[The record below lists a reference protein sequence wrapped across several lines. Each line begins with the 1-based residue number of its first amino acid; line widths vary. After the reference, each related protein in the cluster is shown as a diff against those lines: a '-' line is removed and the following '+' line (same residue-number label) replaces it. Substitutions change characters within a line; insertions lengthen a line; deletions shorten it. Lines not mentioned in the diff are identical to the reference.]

1 MSVDGSCAEVHDS
14 CRGQGSFDGA
24 MRGIR
29 TLQRHRINVAV
40 RVTIHRNNVHDLEN
54 IAHFLLEE
62 LGLPG
67 FGTNS
72 AGYLGTCCV
81 NADDVLLNIA
91 GTPGGHG
98 DLAAPGGEIPG
109 PHLGQRRPIG

>member
-1 MSVDGSCAEVHDS
+1 MVRARRSTTPVAGK
-14 CRGQGSFDGA
+14 GSFDGA
-24 MRGIR
+24 IRGIR

-54 IAHFLLEE
+54 IAHFLLDE

-81 NADDVLLNIA
+81 NADDVLLNIEERKEA
-91 GTPGGHG
+91 MATLLRLTEKYH
-98 DLAAPGGEIPG
+98 G
-109 PHLGQRRPIG
+109 PHLGKRRPIG